1 MMKTFPEYTEG
12 NRLHSFEIDNLN
24 CGRNKATKIV
34 ESIPGVNVLR
44 RPKRLFSWFREEVF
58 CEFELDGIEFQIDE
72 PFGDNSR
79 YWIGSRNKENSEP
92 IERVL
97 EAFNAA

>member
-1 MMKTFPEYTEG
+1 MKTFPEYTED
-12 NRLHSFEIDNLN
+12 NRLHSFEINNLT

-34 ESIPGVNVLR
+34 ESISGVKVLR
-44 RPKRLFSWFREEVF
+44 RPKKLFSWFREEVF
-58 CEFELDGIEFQIDE
+58 CEFELDGIKFQIDE

-79 YWIGSRNKENSEP
+79 YWIGSPQKENSAP
-92 IERVL
+92 IEKVL